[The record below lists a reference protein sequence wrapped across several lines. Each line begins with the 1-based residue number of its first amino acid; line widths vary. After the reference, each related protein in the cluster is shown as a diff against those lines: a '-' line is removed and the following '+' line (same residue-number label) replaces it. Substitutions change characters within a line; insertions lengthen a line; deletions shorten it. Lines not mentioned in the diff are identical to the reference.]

1 MVVKKH
7 GNPLKPIE
15 THFNS
20 KKTPASKNFFTPEK
34 YVNTLITIVLTFSS
48 KKRVTHGV
56 VSLEKLVSLQARK
69 TLSGIGLQYF
79 KY

>member
-7 GNPLKPIE
+7 SNPSKLIE

-20 KKTPASKNFFTPEK
+20 KKIPTRKNFFALEK
-34 YVNTLITIVLTFSS
+34 YVNTLIVTELTFWL

>member
-7 GNPLKPIE
+7 SNPSKPVE

-20 KKTPASKNFFTPEK
+20 KKTPTRKNFFALEK
-34 YVNTLITIVLTFSS
+34 YVNTLIATELTFWL